1 MFTRTQASLSKPA
14 ELNPPA
20 KGQEEFAKKFGITWK
35 AALEKGVVY
44 NAVDGCKRLGV
55 DGVVMDKTWATAKK
69 KGDLVKFGGGFYAGK
84 IPAPPKADNSGWL
97 TSVILALYALVGK

>member
-1 MFTRTQASLSKPA
+1 MRATSCTMPRAVAPLPPPTGRSRPMYSRTQASLSKPA

-55 DGVVMDKTWATAKK
+55 DGVVMDKTWVT
-69 KGDLVKFGGGFYAGK
+69 LL
-84 IPAPPKADNSGWL
+84 PPPLLLPFAAWL
-97 TSVILALYALVGK
+97 RTPVD